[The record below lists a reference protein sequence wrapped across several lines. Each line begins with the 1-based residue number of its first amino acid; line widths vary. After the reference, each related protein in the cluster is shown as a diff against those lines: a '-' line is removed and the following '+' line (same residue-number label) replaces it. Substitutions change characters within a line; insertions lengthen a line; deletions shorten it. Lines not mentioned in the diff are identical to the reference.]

1 MFIAFLF
8 SLIRVA
14 RERQL
19 CIAELS
25 QLHDRELSDLGIRRS
40 DIQRVASTPVNA
52 LVLPCSC

>member
-8 SLIRVA
+8 SLIGVA
-14 RERQL
+14 REREQ

-40 DIQRVASTPVNA
+40 DIQRIASTPVNGP
-52 LVLPCSC
+52 LLPCSC

>member
-1 MFIAFLF
+1 M
-8 SLIRVA
+8 IRVA
-14 RERQL
+14 RERQR

-40 DIQRVASTPVNA
+40 DIQRIASTPVNA